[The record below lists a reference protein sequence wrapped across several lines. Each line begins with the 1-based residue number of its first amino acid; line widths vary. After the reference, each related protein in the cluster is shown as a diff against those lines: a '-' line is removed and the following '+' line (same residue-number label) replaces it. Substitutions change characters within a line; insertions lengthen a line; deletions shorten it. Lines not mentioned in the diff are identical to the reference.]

1 MSGESMNFAQATPKW
16 QKPRLVK
23 YFTWKSTVSTE
34 LQRLDME
41 RGLIEKE
48 LDAMVPQDS
57 PQMTSALD
65 ATRTRVL
72 TRSATA
78 RAEDMQAGA
87 AFERRKCLVL
97 SALHR
102 TNRAPTWP
110 RPPRTPAAGAG
121 GPGSAARIR

>member
-1 MSGESMNFAQATPKW
+1 MARAALDTAALPYGFSLAKVGQRHVGGVKRVMSGESMSFAQATPKW

-78 RAEDMQAGA
+78 RA
-87 AFERRKCLVL
+87 
-97 SALHR
+97 
-102 TNRAPTWP
+102 
-110 RPPRTPAAGAG
+110 
-121 GPGSAARIR
+121 